1 MSVNVDCCISCAS
14 HHHGSVG
21 ALEWWGLMEQQSGG
35 WVFSHPL
42 QLIKPPTVDDWVDGF
57 SSNEFIHCSLYPCRL
72 VTVTG
77 NRESVCKAFAAIGKK
92 IEQVGGICVCVCV
105 CWGGGALCVCGCDC
119 SGCVGWGGGGAWMCM
134 YCEWKEGSVT
144 IGGELWLYTSIEYL
158 CVCMCTSAT
167 EPLWRQ
173 LLE

>member
-1 MSVNVDCCISCAS
+1 
-14 HHHGSVG
+14 
-21 ALEWWGLMEQQSGG
+21 MEQQSGG

-105 CWGGGALCVCGCDC
+105 LGGGVLCVFVAVTA
-119 SGCVGWGGGGAWMCM
+119 VGVLGGGMNVHVL
-134 YCEWKEGSVT
+134 SD
-144 IGGELWLYTSIEYL
+144 IGGEL
-158 CVCMCTSAT
+158 
-167 EPLWRQ
+167 
-173 LLE
+173 